1 MARNTA
7 VDLEPLFA
15 KIVELEEILTIH
27 PPSPPIGIHLHTAF
41 HAFVAKSKFWFGE
54 QANGKDPSVQKEAVR
69 LSQTAAGLTA
79 IWREHWTVPKT

>member
-41 HAFVAKSKFWFGE
+41 QVLVWGTSEW
-54 QANGKDPSVQKEAVR
+54 
-69 LSQTAAGLTA
+69 
-79 IWREHWTVPKT
+79 